1 MSIAINNYLFSFNSI
16 MFIYIYFTNLENE
29 YQKLLHLS
37 RKDLITR
44 LYWNCIL
51 SLLFIIP
58 YMLINFV
65 PSLPNDDQTCENSIF
80 LNIIHLKHNYKKES
94 VVRNRT
100 SQLINPKLNFIPNIK
115 FTQSKI
121 LYFLPLILI
130 LKWTVPFTSHQ

>member
-1 MSIAINNYLFSFNSI
+1 
-16 MFIYIYFTNLENE
+16 
-29 YQKLLHLS
+29 
-37 RKDLITR
+37 
-44 LYWNCIL
+44 
-51 SLLFIIP
+51 
-58 YMLINFV
+58 MLINFV